1 MALTFLS
8 SRLTTPGWGSHGS
21 SKIFLMCFFPLGPK
35 TSVLENRED
44 SSALLLALIC
54 ANLSAKIIKKVSYWG
69 ALELC
74 STQCSKTI
82 GIVDERCR

>member
-21 SKIFLMCFFPLGPK
+21 SKIFLVRFFPLGPK

-44 SSALLLALIC
+44 SSAMLLALIC
-54 ANLSAKIIKKVSYWG
+54 ANLSAKSIKKVSYWG
-69 ALELC
+69 A
-74 STQCSKTI
+74 SSGTQPNSKTI
-82 GIVDERCR
+82 GIVDDRCR